1 MIRKTKQYQCLVRKY
16 KGELEPAELAS
27 FQDILNKLYYYEQLE
42 QKEKIM
48 ELSTGF
54 WVKYAYDDRY
64 VCTHCGS
71 LTRVPVIDR
80 KPAYKFC
87 PYCNA
92 KMIGRGYLKK

>member
-1 MIRKTKQYQCLVRKY
+1 MIRKTKQYQRLVRNY
-16 KGELEPAELAS
+16 KGNLEPSEFAS

-42 QKEKIM
+42 QKEAIM

-54 WVKYAYDDRY
+54 WIKYSYDDRH
-64 VCTHCGS
+64 VCSHCGS
-71 LTRVPVIDR
+71 LTRVPDIEF

-92 KMIGRGYLKK
+92 KMIGRRYLR